1 MARQG
6 VLLVGVVLLSLGAI
20 LVMLLISQ
28 TVGYSLAAVA
38 AVAALILQFLRRDP
52 SGLPDGGGP
61 LNIP

>member
-1 MARQG
+1 M
-6 VLLVGVVLLSLGAI
+6 GVVLLSLGAI